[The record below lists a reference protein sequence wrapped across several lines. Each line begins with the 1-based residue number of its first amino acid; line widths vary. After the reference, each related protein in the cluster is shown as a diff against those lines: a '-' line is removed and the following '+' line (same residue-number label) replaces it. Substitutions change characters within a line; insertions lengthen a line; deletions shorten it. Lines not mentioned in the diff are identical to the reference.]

1 MVSNAHALAKVGP
14 QVAEPPPGAE
24 SEGGTGR
31 SCPGATFTAAA
42 TTAPATTVPASAT
55 LLPPSLLPQ
64 SPRPPPTL
72 RNWHSQ
78 TRKTNATMSET
89 SRALQNGSLLIQGV
103 QKYQRTQRKKPVT
116 RGVDNHLPIGLP
128 TPFPLSRL
136 SLFGNFLSKTRKPKR
151 ERRASPLFP
160 RGVLRAVG
168 DAGHQKNGI
177 PYPKMGDSSPF
188 LSSNLAPITNS
199 RKASPLKEWNL
210 SLFPH

>member
-14 QVAEPPPGAE
+14 QVAEPPPGAA

-72 RNWHSQ
+72 RNWHSR

-89 SRALQNGSLLIQGV
+89 SRALQNGSLLIQRV

-128 TPFPLSRL
+128 TPFRTLTIVTSFPLETSSQKPE
-136 SLFGNFLSKTRKPKR
+136 SL
-151 ERRASPLFP
+151 
-160 RGVLRAVG
+160 RGKE
-168 DAGHQKNGI
+168 GHH
-177 PYPKMGDSSPF
+177 PSSPEG
-188 LSSNLAPITNS
+188 SSGP
-199 RKASPLKEWNL
+199 W
-210 SLFPH
+210 